1 MKFNIS
7 IQSIWWKYAAG
18 TLPFIG
24 LAIIVLLDII
34 GWTALHNKIL
44 FIILIGF
51 FTSGVIWW
59 WWAIDKIVRLT
70 TLLINTEKKFDE
82 IKTEIKI
89 IKQEVKS
96 LDRDLEN

>member
-1 MKFNIS
+1 MKFNINT
-7 IQSIWWKYAAG
+7 QAQWWKYAAG

-51 FTSGVIWW
+51 FTSGIIWW

-82 IKTEIKI
+82 IKTEINA
-89 IKQEVKS
+89 IKQQVKS
-96 LDRDLEN
+96 LDRTPQN